1 MSLLVKMIEYS
12 LKRYLCY
19 FAIGPKSIYV
29 SVSVPAAWIYSKY
42 HYQMAID
49 PDPDYKIVINP
60 EPYNVPEID
69 SLPDGLEKQLAQ
81 ASFDMLS
88 YNRAEVLSYAR
99 YVAAEED
106 NASEYELL
114 QLEAVKKYN
123 DISLEKIDTINN
135 IYSLLIQNHTPLTDD
150 DVAKIKKE
158 ISTNGLPTEWVNI
171 LTREGFESDIP
182 DIIQTILDAD
192 NQNYK
197 NPSLFIDSNIRD
209 AQLLANLSD
218 EYAKDIIEIKVNEL
232 GNTPTEANQ
241 TEIEKLE
248 KLKTDIRLGLNKGYA
263 TRQLKDNIKSMS
275 SLANA
280 LIFETNNNNYLHY
293 LSFAMDAQVKSLT
306 LQMPIDTD
314 SPSSIT
320 NLQST
325 NGTSWINWTWT
336 NPMDS
341 DFNHTEIYLNG
352 IFQNNTSDEYFNA
365 TGLQPETSYT
375 LGTRTVDNNGNVNQT
390 WVNSTATTD
399 KKAIPTIT
407 WSNPADITYGTSLS
421 STQLNAVASVPGNFT
436 YTPLLGTVLSA
447 GDQQDLHVEFTP
459 DDTINYNLISM
470 DVKINVLK
478 AIPTITW
485 SNPADIIYGTALSDS
500 QLNASAS
507 VHGTFVYTPAS
518 GTVLSAGSQKLHVDV
533 TPDDAGN
540 YTTAPMDVKI
550 NVLTPVQGIQLI
562 NTTVQSLFTSGKLNK
577 GQAN

>member
-218 EYAKDIIEIKVNEL
+218 EYAKDIL
-232 GNTPTEANQ
+232 
-241 TEIEKLE
+241 
-248 KLKTDIRLGLNKGYA
+248 
-263 TRQLKDNIKSMS
+263 
-275 SLANA
+275 SL
-280 LIFETNNNNYLHY
+280 IH
-293 LSFAMDAQVKSLT
+293 
-306 LQMPIDTD
+306 
-314 SPSSIT
+314 
-320 NLQST
+320 
-325 NGTSWINWTWT
+325 
-336 NPMDS
+336 
-341 DFNHTEIYLNG
+341 
-352 IFQNNTSDEYFNA
+352 
-365 TGLQPETSYT
+365 
-375 LGTRTVDNNGNVNQT
+375 
-390 WVNSTATTD
+390 
-399 KKAIPTIT
+399 
-407 WSNPADITYGTSLS
+407 
-421 STQLNAVASVPGNFT
+421 
-436 YTPLLGTVLSA
+436 
-447 GDQQDLHVEFTP
+447 
-459 DDTINYNLISM
+459 
-470 DVKINVLK
+470 
-478 AIPTITW
+478 
-485 SNPADIIYGTALSDS
+485 
-500 QLNASAS
+500 
-507 VHGTFVYTPAS
+507 
-518 GTVLSAGSQKLHVDV
+518 
-533 TPDDAGN
+533 
-540 YTTAPMDVKI
+540 
-550 NVLTPVQGIQLI
+550 
-562 NTTVQSLFTSGKLNK
+562 
-577 GQAN
+577 